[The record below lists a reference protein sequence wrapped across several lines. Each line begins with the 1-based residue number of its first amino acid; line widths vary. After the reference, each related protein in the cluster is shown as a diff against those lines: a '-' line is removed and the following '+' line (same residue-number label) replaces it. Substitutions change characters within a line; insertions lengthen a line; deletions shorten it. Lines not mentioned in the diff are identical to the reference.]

1 MLKEFQNK
9 RFKTRYS
16 VYAVLY
22 DDELKQFCVGEW
34 SPSCKSYIRISNYYR
49 NPVPVE
55 NIIKKMVSRY
65 E

>member
-9 RFKTRYS
+9 RYKTRYS

-22 DDELKQFCVGEW
+22 DNEVKQFCVGEW
-34 SPSCKSYIRISNYYR
+34 SVSCKSYLRISQYYK

-55 NIIKKMVSRY
+55 NIIRKMVHRY
-65 E
+65 D